1 MISNL
6 VALLSFTPGER
17 AALSLLQGL
26 GKSAT
31 NLSATIPPALLA
43 ALSSVSIPAILR
55 REEPLPR
62 WAFDLSKAVA
72 GLEDP
77 EIVDRVVDMML
88 QKYFEG
94 TVTSRDLLSLANKV
108 MPTVGLTVKASSV
121 GDLVARVHTELGAR
135 TDTLA
140 AIAICPFCEEHFA
153 LNHPNQE

>member
-6 VALLSFTPGER
+6 VALLSLTPGER
-17 AALSLLQGL
+17 AAMSMIQGL
-26 GKSAT
+26 GESAT
-31 NLSATIPPALLA
+31 NLSATIPPALVA
-43 ALSSVSIPAILR
+43 MLSSVSIPAILK

-77 EIVDRVVDMML
+77 EIVDRVVDIML
-88 QKYFEG
+88 QKYLGG

-108 MPTVGLTVKASSV
+108 MPTMGLTVKASSV
-121 GDLVARVHTELGAR
+121 GDLVGRVHTELGSQ

-140 AIAICPFCEEHFA
+140 AIAICPFCEEYFA